1 METGILYAVI
11 AGLFWGTSP
20 VLVKRGLVNS
30 DVSAATL
37 VQQAAILFTLILFT
51 LVEGSVATG
60 QVSWVSMLVFI
71 AHRHRRCLSGADPVC
86 EER

>member
-20 VLVKRGLVNS
+20 VLVKRGLVGSN
-30 DVSAATL
+30 VSTATL

-51 LVEGSVATG
+51 LLEGSMAAG
-60 QVSWVSMLVFI
+60 QISRVSILVFI
-71 AHRHRRCLSGADPVC
+71 AIGIVGAISAGPCL
-86 EER
+86 